1 MVRSL
6 FGLCAVVLLIGAS
19 ARAATEESPTRCTA
33 KLPDGTTVG
42 LLGLRC
48 YSISVPEGFEGD
60 RWQWWKPD
68 GVSLSPAP
76 DTATTRTSE
85 SDSYVFAVHLR
96 CPSDCS
102 CVAVGP
108 WRKDINPRP
117 SRHKGPA
124 WREQDDL
131 RLFSLRFA
139 RNQKT
144 ADIRLGVATG
154 DWALVQ
160 EWTFWKNA
168 TPDSASFG
176 SAEEVILRCP
186 EQQRGDVV
194 AEVTHGFAEEA
205 TRLVIFDSDGVPH
218 VSTRETG
225 GEGGGLVRY
234 IHRFANLRTGDIKRL
249 EFQKRPYDYWITF
262 RNVSL
267 RPGQKTQPAVEI
279 EQTRAGLTGAPL
291 PHFNVAKIDAAT
303 EKAKSKRI
311 LLCFWD
317 VGQRPSRSCI
327 QQLVKMQSV
336 LEAKQVSIILVHLSS
351 PGDNPPEEWLERNR
365 IPLLTETLGEGRV
378 QARQIWGVKVL
389 PWLILTDDRHNVTA
403 EGFPLSEL
411 NQKLDAQAGTK
422 Q

>member
-1 MVRSL
+1 METSL
-6 FGLCAVVLLIGAS
+6 SPIGAVAVLICVS
-19 ARAATEESPTRCTA
+19 ACCATGQSPVQCTA
-33 KLPDGTTVG
+33 ELPDGTTVE

-68 GVSLSPAP
+68 GASLSPAP
-76 DTATTRTSE
+76 DTATTRTSV
-85 SDSYVFAVHLR
+85 DNSYVFAVHIQG
-96 CPSDCS
+96 PSDCS

-108 WRKDINPRP
+108 WGKDINPRP

-144 ADIRLGVATG
+144 TDIRLGIATG

-160 EWTFWKNA
+160 EWSFWKNA

-186 EQQRGDVV
+186 EQDRADVV

-205 TRLVIFDSDGVPH
+205 TRLVIFDSDRVPH
-218 VSTRETG
+218 VSTSETG
-225 GEGGGLVRY
+225 GHGGGLVRY
-234 IHRFANLRTGDIKRL
+234 IHRFANLQTGDIKRL
-249 EFQKRPYDYWITF
+249 EFQKRPYGYWITF
-262 RNVSL
+262 RNISL
-267 RPGQKTQPAVEI
+267 RPGFPTQPQVEVEEI
-279 EQTRAGLTGAPL
+279 GTGLTGSPL
-291 PHFNVAKIDAAT
+291 PRFHIPRIDAAL
-303 EKAKSKRI
+303 AKTQGKKI
-311 LLCFWD
+311 LLCFWN
-317 VGQRPSRSCI
+317 VGQRPSRNCI
-327 QQLVKMQSV
+327 QQLAHLQGS
-336 LEAKQVSIILVHLSS
+336 LEAKGVSVVLVHISS
-351 PGDNPPEEWLERNR
+351 PGDNPPEEWLEKNR

-378 QARQIWGVKVL
+378 PARQIWGVQVL
-389 PWLILTDDRHNVTA
+389 PWLLLTDRNHVVTA

-411 NQKLDAQAGTK
+411 NQKLDGGNGIK
-422 Q
+422 E